1 MGHGLQTPLLSEGP
15 PPSAPPLGF
24 QQQPEYPQMPPPG
37 LMQAPAGY
45 PGASVMGVP
54 APPQLQQQQMA
65 GPQMMLLHSQMAP
78 PAQSAMDSHTVHVH
92 LTDNPRLTRIQAT
105 PRLHVCPACNATGPT
120 LVKRES
126 GCCAW
131 ATAFAMCWLCCPLFW
146 LPFCLDCDRDLVH
159 RCGVC
164 GTEVARVK
172 PWN

>member
-1 MGHGLQTPLLSEGP
+1 MGYGLQTPLLNDGP

-24 QQQPEYPQMPPPG
+24 QQQPDYPQVPPPG
-37 LMQAPAGY
+37 LLQPPAGY
-45 PGASVMGVP
+45 PGPGVTSVPTP
-54 APPQLQQQQMA
+54 AQQQHMA
-65 GPQMMLLHSQMAP
+65 GQRIALLQHQMP
-78 PAQSAMDSHTVHVH
+78 PAHHPAMESHTVHVH
-92 LTDNPRLTRIQAT
+92 LTDDPHLTRIQAT
-105 PRLHVCPACNATGPT
+105 PRLHVCPACHSTGPT

-131 ATAFAMCWLCCPLFW
+131 GTAFAMCWLCCPLFW